1 MANFSLNRFQA
12 EVRERGLARQNRFE
26 IMFPIPAGLQRIF
39 NNIQIVNMF
48 CESTS
53 LPPQNISVKTQRIYG
68 PVYQRPVSA
77 DYGGE
82 GITMTFLLDQQMD
95 IKALFDS
102 WLGIVVDPKQYFV
115 HYQND
120 YVVPIEIMQ
129 LNEKDEVTYSATLE
143 DAFPRNYTLL
153 ELSQGAT
160 NSFHKLS
167 VTFVYRRW
175 VPNHRITDSIQY
187 ASAGQYDSRFNI
199 TKAGAAQSTIQ
210 AISQQRLD
218 AMGLEVQRN
227 VRNFQNTTSK

>member
-1 MANFSLNRFQA
+1 MANFSLKRFQA
-12 EVRERGLARQNRFE
+12 EVRQRGLAKQNRFE
-26 IMFPIPAGLQRIF
+26 ILFPIPAGLQKIF
-39 NNIQIVNMF
+39 KDIQIVNMF

-53 LPPQNISVKTQRIYG
+53 LPPQNISVRTQRIYG

-129 LNEKDEVTYSATLE
+129 LNEEDEITYSVKLE

-175 VPNHRITDSIQY
+175 VPNHRISNGIKYSDIVASITPLVGTKPNPDY
-187 ASAGQYDSRFNI
+187 GLEKEPGWYSDSRVSAPKPQ
-199 TKAGAAQSTIQ
+199 TKASINGF
-210 AISQQRLD
+210 
-218 AMGLEVQRN
+218 V
-227 VRNFQNTTSK
+227 

>member
-1 MANFSLNRFQA
+1 MSKSNFSLKRFQA
-12 EVRERGLARQNRFE
+12 EVRKRGLAKQNRFE
-26 IMFPIPAGLQRIF
+26 IVFPTPAGLRTVF
-39 NNIQIVNMF
+39 PDTQIVNMF

-53 LPPQNISVKTQRIYG
+53 LPPQNISVRTQRIYG

-95 IKALFDS
+95 IKALFDA

-120 YVVPIEIMQ
+120 YVVPIEIRQ
-129 LNEKDEVTYSATLE
+129 LNENDEVTYSAELE

-153 ELSQGAT
+153 ELNQGAT

-175 VPNHRITDSIQY
+175 APKHRITNNIKYSDIKASITPLVGTAPNPEY
-187 ASAGQYDSRFNI
+187 
-199 TKAGAAQSTIQ
+199 
-210 AISQQRLD
+210 
-218 AMGLEVQRN
+218 GLEKEPGWYSA
-227 VRNFQNTTSK
+227 TSVDAPKPAPEIAVNGF

>member
-1 MANFSLNRFQA
+1 MANFSLKRFQA
-12 EVRERGLARQNRFE
+12 EVRQRGLAKQNRFE
-26 IMFPIPAGLQRIF
+26 ILFPIPAGLQRVF
-39 NNIQIVNMF
+39 KDIQIVNMF

-53 LPPQNISVKTQRIYG
+53 LPPQNINVKTQRIYG

-120 YVVPIEIMQ
+120 YVVPIEIRQ
-129 LNEKDEVTYSATLE
+129 LNEKDEVTYSALLE

-153 ELSQGAT
+153 ELNQSST

-175 VPNHRITDSIQY
+175 TPNHRISNGITYSDVMASITPTVTGSLPNPAYGLEKEPGWYSSSRVDAPKPQTEDSIN
-187 ASAGQYDSRFNI
+187 GF
-199 TKAGAAQSTIQ
+199 
-210 AISQQRLD
+210 
-218 AMGLEVQRN
+218 V
-227 VRNFQNTTSK
+227 

>member
-1 MANFSLNRFQA
+1 MANSNFSLKRFQA
-12 EVRERGLARQNRFE
+12 EVRTRGLAKQNRFE
-26 IMFPIPAGLQRIF
+26 ILFPIPAGLQGIF
-39 NNIQIVNMF
+39 KDIQIVNMF

-115 HYQND
+115 HYQTD
-120 YVVPIEIMQ
+120 YVVPIEIRQ
-129 LNEKDEVTYSATLE
+129 LNEKDEVTYSVELE

-153 ELSQGAT
+153 ELNQSST

-175 VPNHRITDSIQY
+175 KPKHRITDNIKY
-187 ASAGQYDSRFNI
+187 ASVSEQVNSESFIPGVS
-199 TKAGAAQSTIQ
+199 KE
-210 AISQQRLD
+210 RLAD
-218 AMGLEVQRN
+218 IGLEVQRN
-227 VRNFQNTTSK
+227 IRNFQNTQPK